1 MVNQL
6 NDKIVVVF
14 TDRTA
19 PLVKEK
25 MIKKI
30 SESIKDYENSVYVW
44 DSATLNDNTAE
55 KINIYESIID
65 HSQRVVL
72 TADLD
77 YACSHALS
85 KK

>member
-6 NDKIVVVF
+6 DDKVVIVF
-14 TDRTA
+14 TDKTS

-25 MIKKI
+25 MTKRI
-30 SESIKDYENSVYVW
+30 SEIIDANSVYIW
-44 DSATLNDNTAE
+44 DSATLDEDTTE
-55 KINIYESIID
+55 KINIYSSIIH

-77 YACSHALS
+77 YACAHAVS
-85 KK
+85 KR